1 MRAIVYLVAGLAVA
15 TNAFAGGGGSADLRL
30 SLQDGPDPVAPTQ
43 NLRYSLVVQ
52 NGGPDVAVDVL
63 ATVTLPPGVVFK
75 DAANGCFV
83 VGASTVSCAR
93 ATLAA
98 NTELSVGTV
107 DAAAPPGLP
116 GPLTATATVSAA
128 TSDPDPTS
136 NVADTVTQTA
146 PGLRILAPPVLEGD
160 AGLRDAGIVVELLP
174 DGSALPSAV
183 TVDWQTAPGNAT
195 APEDYVASAGTLTFS
210 AATTLHQLP
219 IGIVG
224 DTTPEVAEVFF
235 ILLTN
240 AQGAVAIPNVFGPL
254 IVNDDGPAGASAE
267 LSHGTTSVSDLRSGA
282 GPAPPERLYRV
293 VVPARS
299 SMEVTVD
306 ALSGD
311 LLPIALDRLGPS
323 GNVVQSAD
331 VTGTGGSKSL
341 RWSNVDAIPNADQSV
356 RISSGGCIADC
367 GADDGYR
374 IRAYDTTARIARF
387 NNTATQL
394 TVLLL
399 QNATAPPVV
408 GTVSFWDAGGDWIG
422 DTHFV
427 IAGHGTAVVNTNLFA
442 EGRSGSITIRHDAPY
457 GLLQGKAVSIEP
469 ASGFSFDAPLAYRPR

>member
-75 DAANGCFV
+75 GAANGCFV

-107 DAAAPPGLP
+107 DAAAPPGVP

-195 APEDYVASAGTLTFS
+195 APEDYIASAGTLTFS

-219 IGIVG
+219 VGIVG

-240 AQGAVAIPNVFGPL
+240 AQGAVAIPNIQGPL
-254 IVNDDGPAGASAE
+254 IVNDDGAAGASAE
-267 LSHGTTSVSDLRSGA
+267 LSHGTVHVSDLRSGV
-282 GPAPPERLYRV
+282 GPVPPERLYRV
-293 VVPARS
+293 VVPAKS

-311 LLPIALDRLGPS
+311 LLPISLDRLVGGITLQS
-323 GNVVQSAD
+323 GD
-331 VTGTGGSKSL
+331 VAGTGASRSL
-341 RWSNVDAIPNADQSV
+341 RWANVDDIPIANQTV
-356 RISSGGCIADC
+356 RIRSGGCIADC

-374 IRAYDTTARIARF
+374 MRAYDTTARVARF
-387 NNTATQL
+387 NNTVTQL
-394 TVLLL
+394 TVLVL
-399 QNATAPPVV
+399 QNATAQPVV
-408 GTVSFWDAGGDWIG
+408 GTASFWDADGDWIT
-422 DTHFV
+422 DSHFA
-427 IAGHGTAVVNTNLFA
+427 IQGHGAAVVNTNLFA